1 MKQVRA
7 FVRTIKRGIIMKGYN
22 QVIIAGNLGTD
33 PQCNTLQN
41 GTSVATISVGTNES
55 YKDANGQV
63 QERVEWHRV
72 VFWSKLADIVR
83 QYLRKGSAVLVS
95 GKLRSRKYTD
105 QTGAERTI
113 TEIIAN
119 DLVMLPSG
127 NNQTGGYNQPQQHNS
142 WQNQQPQQNNW
153 NQQNQQNNWQQ
164 QQQQPNNQYNRGNWQ
179 NNNMQR

>member
-1 MKQVRA
+1 
-7 FVRTIKRGIIMKGYN
+7 MKGYN

-72 VFWSKLADIVR
+72 VFWSKLADVVR

-105 QTGAERTI
+105 QTGAERTV

-119 DLVMLPSG
+119 ELVMLPSG
-127 NNQTGGYNQPQQHNS
+127 NNQPQQQNS

-164 QQQQPNNQYNRGNWQ
+164 QQQQQQPNNQYSRGNWQ
-179 NNNMQR
+179 NNNMQH

>member
-1 MKQVRA
+1 
-7 FVRTIKRGIIMKGYN
+7 MKGYN

-127 NNQTGGYNQPQQHNS
+127 NNQTGGYNQPQQNN
-142 WQNQQPQQNNW
+142 WQNQQPQQQNNW
-153 NQQNQQNNWQQ
+153 NQQNQQQNNWQQ
-164 QQQQPNNQYNRGNWQ
+164 QQQQPNNQYSRGNWQ
-179 NNNMQR
+179 NNNLQR

>member
-1 MKQVRA
+1 
-7 FVRTIKRGIIMKGYN
+7 MKGYN

-127 NNQTGGYNQPQQHNS
+127 NNQTGGYNQPQQQNS

-153 NQQNQQNNWQQ
+153 NQQNQQPQQNNWQQ
-164 QQQQPNNQYNRGNWQ
+164 QQPTNQYNRGNWQ

>member
-1 MKQVRA
+1 
-7 FVRTIKRGIIMKGYN
+7 MKGYN

-105 QTGAERTI
+105 QTGAERTV

-127 NNQTGGYNQPQQHNS
+127 NNQTGGYNQPQQNN
-142 WQNQQPQQNNW
+142 WQNQQPQQNNWQQQQPQQQNNW

-164 QQQQPNNQYNRGNWQ
+164 QQQQQNNQYSRGNWQ
-179 NNNMQR
+179 NNNLQR

>member
-1 MKQVRA
+1 
-7 FVRTIKRGIIMKGYN
+7 MKGYN

-127 NNQTGGYNQPQQHNS
+127 NNQTGGYNQPQQNN
-142 WQNQQPQQNNW
+142 WQNQQPQQQNNW

-164 QQQQPNNQYNRGNWQ
+164 QQQQPNNQYSRGNWQ

>member
-1 MKQVRA
+1 
-7 FVRTIKRGIIMKGYN
+7 MKGYN

-105 QTGAERTI
+105 QTGAERTV
-113 TEIIAN
+113 TESIAN

-127 NNQTGGYNQPQQHNS
+127 NNQTGGYNQPQQQNS

-153 NQQNQQNNWQQ
+153 NQQNQQQNNWQQ
-164 QQQQPNNQYNRGNWQ
+164 QQQQPNNQYSRGNWQ
-179 NNNMQR
+179 NNNLQR

>member
-1 MKQVRA
+1 
-7 FVRTIKRGIIMKGYN
+7 MKGYN

-127 NNQTGGYNQPQQHNS
+127 NNQTGGYNQPQQNN
-142 WQNQQPQQNNW
+142 WQSQQPQQQNNW

>member
-1 MKQVRA
+1 
-7 FVRTIKRGIIMKGYN
+7 MKGYN
-22 QVIIAGNLGTD
+22 QVVIAGNLGTD

-127 NNQTGGYNQPQQHNS
+127 NNQTGGYNQPQQNN
-142 WQNQQPQQNNW
+142 WQNQQPQQQNNW

>member
-1 MKQVRA
+1 
-7 FVRTIKRGIIMKGYN
+7 MKGYN

-127 NNQTGGYNQPQQHNS
+127 TNQTGGYSQPQQQNS
-142 WQNQQPQQNNW
+142 WQNQQPQQQNNW
-153 NQQNQQNNWQQ
+153 NQQNQPNNWQQ

>member
-1 MKQVRA
+1 
-7 FVRTIKRGIIMKGYN
+7 MKGYN

-105 QTGAERTI
+105 QTGAERTV

-127 NNQTGGYNQPQQHNS
+127 NNQTGGYNQPQQQNN

-153 NQQNQQNNWQQ
+153 NQQPQQNNWQQ

-179 NNNMQR
+179 NNNLQR

>member
-1 MKQVRA
+1 
-7 FVRTIKRGIIMKGYN
+7 MKGYN

-127 NNQTGGYNQPQQHNS
+127 NNQTGGYNQPQQQNS
-142 WQNQQPQQNNW
+142 WQNQQPQQQNNW
-153 NQQNQQNNWQQ
+153 NQQNQQPQQNNW
-164 QQQQPNNQYNRGNWQ
+164 QQQQPNNQYSRGNWQ

>member
-1 MKQVRA
+1 
-7 FVRTIKRGIIMKGYN
+7 MKGYN

-105 QTGAERTI
+105 QTGAERTV

-127 NNQTGGYNQPQQHNS
+127 NNQTGGYNQPQQQNS
-142 WQNQQPQQNNW
+142 WQNQQPQQQNNW

-164 QQQQPNNQYNRGNWQ
+164 QQQQQNNQYSRGNWQ

>member
-1 MKQVRA
+1 
-7 FVRTIKRGIIMKGYN
+7 MKGYN

-127 NNQTGGYNQPQQHNS
+127 TNQTGGYNQPQQNN
-142 WQNQQPQQNNW
+142 WQNQQPQQQNNW
-153 NQQNQQNNWQQ
+153 NQQNQQPQQNNWQQ
-164 QQQQPNNQYNRGNWQ
+164 QQQNNQYNRGNWQ
-179 NNNMQR
+179 NNNLQR

>member
-1 MKQVRA
+1 
-7 FVRTIKRGIIMKGYN
+7 MKGYN

>member
-1 MKQVRA
+1 
-7 FVRTIKRGIIMKGYN
+7 MKGYN

-127 NNQTGGYNQPQQHNS
+127 NNQTGGYNQPQQQNN

-153 NQQNQQNNWQQ
+153 NQQNQQQNNWQQ
-164 QQQQPNNQYNRGNWQ
+164 QQQNNQYNRGNWQ
-179 NNNMQR
+179 NNNLQR

>member
-1 MKQVRA
+1 
-7 FVRTIKRGIIMKGYN
+7 MKGYN
-22 QVIIAGNLGTD
+22 QVIIAGHLGTD

-105 QTGAERTI
+105 QNGAERTI

-127 NNQTGGYNQPQQHNS
+127 NNQTGGYNQPQQQNN

-153 NQQNQQNNWQQ
+153 QNQQQNNWQQ
-164 QQQQPNNQYNRGNWQ
+164 QQQQPNNQYSRGNWQ

>member
-1 MKQVRA
+1 
-7 FVRTIKRGIIMKGYN
+7 MKGYN

-72 VFWSKLADIVR
+72 VFWSKLADVVR

-127 NNQTGGYNQPQQHNS
+127 NNQTGGYNQPQQQNS
-142 WQNQQPQQNNW
+142 WQNQQPQQQNNW
-153 NQQNQQNNWQQ
+153 NQQNQQQNNW
-164 QQQQPNNQYNRGNWQ
+164 QQQQPNNQYNNRGNWQ

>member
-1 MKQVRA
+1 
-7 FVRTIKRGIIMKGYN
+7 MKGYN

-105 QTGAERTI
+105 QTGAERTV

-119 DLVMLPSG
+119 ELVMLPSG
-127 NNQTGGYNQPQQHNS
+127 NNQTGGYNQPQQQNN

-164 QQQQPNNQYNRGNWQ
+164 QQPNNQYNNRGNWQ

>member
-1 MKQVRA
+1 
-7 FVRTIKRGIIMKGYN
+7 MKGYN

-83 QYLRKGSAVLVS
+83 QYLRKGSAILVS

-127 NNQTGGYNQPQQHNS
+127 TNQTGGYNQPQQQNN
-142 WQNQQPQQNNW
+142 WQNQQPQQQNNW

-164 QQQQPNNQYNRGNWQ
+164 QQPNNQYSRGNWQ

>member
-1 MKQVRA
+1 
-7 FVRTIKRGIIMKGYN
+7 MKGYN

-127 NNQTGGYNQPQQHNS
+127 NNQTGGYNQPQQNN
-142 WQNQQPQQNNW
+142 WQNQQPQQQNNW

-164 QQQQPNNQYNRGNWQ
+164 QQPNNQYSRGNWQ

>member
-1 MKQVRA
+1 
-7 FVRTIKRGIIMKGYN
+7 MKGYN

-55 YKDANGQV
+55 YKDANGAI

-72 VFWSKLADIVR
+72 VFWSKLADVVR

-105 QTGAERTI
+105 QTGAERTV

-119 DLVMLPSG
+119 ELVMLPSG
-127 NNQTGGYNQPQQHNS
+127 NNQTGGYNQPQQNN
-142 WQNQQPQQNNW
+142 WQNQQPPQQNNW
-153 NQQNQQNNWQQ
+153 NQQNQQQNNW

-179 NNNMQR
+179 NNNNMQR

>member
-1 MKQVRA
+1 
-7 FVRTIKRGIIMKGYN
+7 MKGYN

-127 NNQTGGYNQPQQHNS
+127 NNQTGGYNQPQQQNS
-142 WQNQQPQQNNW
+142 WQNQQPQQQNNW
-153 NQQNQQNNWQQ
+153 NQQNQQQNNW
-164 QQQQPNNQYNRGNWQ
+164 QQQQPNNQYNNRGNWQ

>member
-1 MKQVRA
+1 
-7 FVRTIKRGIIMKGYN
+7 MKGYN

-127 NNQTGGYNQPQQHNS
+127 TNQTGGYNQPQQQNN
-142 WQNQQPQQNNW
+142 WQNQQPQQQNNW

-164 QQQQPNNQYNRGNWQ
+164 QQQNNQFNRGNWQ

>member
-1 MKQVRA
+1 
-7 FVRTIKRGIIMKGYN
+7 MKGYN
-22 QVIIAGNLGTD
+22 HVLIAGNLGTD

-105 QTGAERTI
+105 QTGAERTV

-127 NNQTGGYNQPQQHNS
+127 TNQTGGYNQPQQNN
-142 WQNQQPQQNNW
+142 WQNQQPQQQNNW
-153 NQQNQQNNWQQ
+153 NQQPQQNNWQQ
-164 QQQQPNNQYNRGNWQ
+164 QQQNNQFNRGNWQ

>member
-1 MKQVRA
+1 
-7 FVRTIKRGIIMKGYN
+7 MKGYN

-41 GTSVATISVGTNES
+41 GTAVATISVGTNES

-105 QTGAERTI
+105 QNGAERTI

-127 NNQTGGYNQPQQHNS
+127 NNQTGGYNQPQQQNS

-153 NQQNQQNNWQQ
+153 NQQNQQQNNW
-164 QQQQPNNQYNRGNWQ
+164 QQQQPNNQYNNRGNWQ

>member
-1 MKQVRA
+1 
-7 FVRTIKRGIIMKGYN
+7 MKGYN

-105 QTGAERTI
+105 QTGAERTV

-127 NNQTGGYNQPQQHNS
+127 NNQTGGYNQPQQQNS
-142 WQNQQPQQNNW
+142 WQNQQPQQQNNW
-153 NQQNQQNNWQQ
+153 NQQNQQPQQNNW
-164 QQQQPNNQYNRGNWQ
+164 QQQQPNNQYSRGNWQ

>member
-1 MKQVRA
+1 
-7 FVRTIKRGIIMKGYN
+7 MKGFN

-105 QTGAERTI
+105 QNGAERTI

-127 NNQTGGYNQPQQHNS
+127 NNQTGGYNQPQQNN
-142 WQNQQPQQNNW
+142 WQNQQPQQQNNW
-153 NQQNQQNNWQQ
+153 NQQNQQPQQNNW

>member
-1 MKQVRA
+1 
-7 FVRTIKRGIIMKGYN
+7 MKGFN

-127 NNQTGGYNQPQQHNS
+127 NNQTGGYNQPQQNN
-142 WQNQQPQQNNW
+142 WQNQQPQQQNNW
-153 NQQNQQNNWQQ
+153 NQQNQQQNNWQQ
-164 QQQQPNNQYNRGNWQ
+164 QQQQPNNQYSRGNWQ

>member
-1 MKQVRA
+1 
-7 FVRTIKRGIIMKGYN
+7 MKGFN

-105 QTGAERTI
+105 QTGSERTI

-127 NNQTGGYNQPQQHNS
+127 NNQTGGYNQPQQNN
-142 WQNQQPQQNNW
+142 WQNQQPQQQNNW

-164 QQQQPNNQYNRGNWQ
+164 QQQQPNNQYSRGNWQ

>member
-1 MKQVRA
+1 
-7 FVRTIKRGIIMKGYN
+7 MKGYN

-105 QTGAERTI
+105 QTGAERTV

-127 NNQTGGYNQPQQHNS
+127 NNQTGGYNQPQQQNS
-142 WQNQQPQQNNW
+142 WQNQQPQQQNNW

-164 QQQQPNNQYNRGNWQ
+164 QQQQPNNQYSRGNWQ

>member
-1 MKQVRA
+1 
-7 FVRTIKRGIIMKGYN
+7 MKGYN

-127 NNQTGGYNQPQQHNS
+127 NNQTGGYNQPQQQNN

-164 QQQQPNNQYNRGNWQ
+164 QQPNNQYNNHGNWQ

>member
-1 MKQVRA
+1 
-7 FVRTIKRGIIMKGYN
+7 MKGYN

-105 QTGAERTI
+105 QTGAERTV

-127 NNQTGGYNQPQQHNS
+127 NNQTGGYNQPQQNN
-142 WQNQQPQQNNW
+142 WQQQQPQQQNNW

-164 QQQQPNNQYNRGNWQ
+164 QQQQQNNQYSRGNWQ
-179 NNNMQR
+179 NNNLQR

>member
-1 MKQVRA
+1 
-7 FVRTIKRGIIMKGYN
+7 MKGYN

-105 QTGAERTI
+105 QTGTERTV

-127 NNQTGGYNQPQQHNS
+127 NNQTGGYNQPQQNN
-142 WQNQQPQQNNW
+142 WQNQQPQQQNNW
-153 NQQNQQNNWQQ
+153 NQQNQQNNWNQQ
-164 QQQQPNNQYNRGNWQ
+164 QQQQPNNQYSRGNWQ

>member
-1 MKQVRA
+1 
-7 FVRTIKRGIIMKGYN
+7 MKGYN

-72 VFWSKLADIVR
+72 VFWSKLADVVR

-105 QTGAERTI
+105 QTGAERTV

-119 DLVMLPSG
+119 ELVMLPSG
-127 NNQTGGYNQPQQHNS
+127 NNQTGGYNQPQQNN
-142 WQNQQPQQNNW
+142 WQNQQPQQQNNW
-153 NQQNQQNNWQQ
+153 NQQNQQPQQNNWQQ
-164 QQQQPNNQYNRGNWQ
+164 QNNQYNRGNWQ

>member
-1 MKQVRA
+1 
-7 FVRTIKRGIIMKGYN
+7 MKGYN

-105 QTGAERTI
+105 QNGAERTI

-127 NNQTGGYNQPQQHNS
+127 NNQTGGYNQPQQNN
-142 WQNQQPQQNNW
+142 WQNQQPQQQNNW
-153 NQQNQQNNWQQ
+153 NQQNQQPQQNNW
-164 QQQQPNNQYNRGNWQ
+164 QQQQPNNQYSRGSWQ

>member
-1 MKQVRA
+1 
-7 FVRTIKRGIIMKGYN
+7 MKGYN

-105 QTGAERTI
+105 QTGTERTV

-119 DLVMLPSG
+119 DLVMLP
-127 NNQTGGYNQPQQHNS
+127 QPQ
-142 WQNQQPQQNNW
+142 QQNNW

-164 QQQQPNNQYNRGNWQ
+164 QQQQPNNQYSRGNWQ
-179 NNNMQR
+179 NNNLQR

>member
-1 MKQVRA
+1 
-7 FVRTIKRGIIMKGYN
+7 MKGYN

-127 NNQTGGYNQPQQHNS
+127 NNQTGGYNQPQQNN
-142 WQNQQPQQNNW
+142 WQNQQPQQQNNW
-153 NQQNQQNNWQQ
+153 NQQNQQNNW

>member
-1 MKQVRA
+1 
-7 FVRTIKRGIIMKGYN
+7 MKGYN

-72 VFWSKLADIVR
+72 VFWSKLADVVR

-105 QTGAERTI
+105 QTGAERTV

-119 DLVMLPSG
+119 ELVMLPSG
-127 NNQTGGYNQPQQHNS
+127 NNQTGGYNQPQQNN
-142 WQNQQPQQNNW
+142 WQNQQPQQQNNW
-153 NQQNQQNNWQQ
+153 NQQNQQNNWQ

>member
-1 MKQVRA
+1 
-7 FVRTIKRGIIMKGYN
+7 MKGYN

-127 NNQTGGYNQPQQHNS
+127 TNQTGGYNQPQQQNS

-153 NQQNQQNNWQQ
+153 NQQNQQPQQNNW
-164 QQQQPNNQYNRGNWQ
+164 QQPNNQYSRGNWQ
-179 NNNMQR
+179 NNNNLQR

>member
-1 MKQVRA
+1 
-7 FVRTIKRGIIMKGYN
+7 MKGYN

-127 NNQTGGYNQPQQHNS
+127 NNQTGGYNQPQQQNS

-153 NQQNQQNNWQQ
+153 NQQNQQPQQNNW
-164 QQQQPNNQYNRGNWQ
+164 QQQQPNNQYNRRNWQ
-179 NNNMQR
+179 NNNNMQR